1 MFFITVDFEG
11 FRCVVSCLE
20 STLVGWLVSVAFKW
34 FTAEL
39 ICLKGH
45 PAEQRDMGVSRKL
58 ELEYGLRAGLQN
70 SGQAGFR
77 GSKKKSP
84 GKTGA
89 EY

>member
-1 MFFITVDFEG
+1 MFFISVDFEG

-58 ELEYGLRAGLQN
+58 ELEYGLRASPSKLRASRMPGLQKEKP
-70 SGQAGFR
+70 R
-77 GSKKKSP
+77 
-84 GKTGA
+84 
-89 EY
+89 